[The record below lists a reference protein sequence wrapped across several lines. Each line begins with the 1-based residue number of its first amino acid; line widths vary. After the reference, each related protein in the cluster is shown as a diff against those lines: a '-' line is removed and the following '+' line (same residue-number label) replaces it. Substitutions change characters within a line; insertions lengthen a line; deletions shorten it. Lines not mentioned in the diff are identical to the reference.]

1 MKSVFCI
8 YSILYIIEG
17 IYLNTQLMLIQRHAF
32 TLVELIVAITLIAIL
47 GTIAFIS
54 LVRSNADARD
64 AIRLSDTKSLAR
76 LVALQINGEKISDVN
91 ELFATPLAQNT
102 LLSGEVY
109 DGVDIAS
116 VGYIVGEPSQF
127 KLGITDPITDP
138 ISDSMYPLA
147 IVR

>member
-76 LVALQINGEKISDVN
+76 LVALQINGEKI
-91 ELFATPLAQNT
+91 
-102 LLSGEVY
+102 
-109 DGVDIAS
+109 
-116 VGYIVGEPSQF
+116 
-127 KLGITDPITDP
+127 
-138 ISDSMYPLA
+138 
-147 IVR
+147 